1 MLKKFF
7 QPILSNT
14 VTQPPKVSRTL
25 EQRYLQQVEQHAL
38 KYDEI
43 QFNAIRHLQALL
55 DKLLLTNTQSHKP
68 LARKLGLSTQQ
79 KCQSLYIFGDVGRG
93 KSMLMDLFY
102 EVCPLK
108 QKRRVY
114 FHTFMLEVHA
124 FIHHAQQQNQ
134 PDAIPA
140 LAKKIKDSTLLLCF
154 DEFHVTDIADAM
166 ILQRLFSRLFELGVV
181 MVITSNRHP
190 NNLYQGGLQKEQSL
204 AFTQL
209 LQSEASIIEL
219 AVKIDYRLSY
229 SPALN
234 NTYYFPLDAKAN
246 DFVQQTYNGLTHC
259 AAKKSGVLQ
268 LLGRQVFLSAVYKN
282 IALLSFAEL
291 CVQPL
296 GSADY
301 LTLANQ
307 FSTLIVTDIP
317 KLTADKRNEAKRFV
331 TLIDALYEH
340 KVQLICTAEV
350 PADALYTEGDGVFE
364 FKRTVS
370 RLMEMQSES
379 YLQRASVWTG

>member
-7 QPILSNT
+7 QAALPNT
-14 VTQPPKVSRTL
+14 APQFPKVSKIL
-25 EQRYLQQVEQHAL
+25 EQRYLHQVEQQAL
-38 KYDEI
+38 QYDEI
-43 QFNAIRHLQALL
+43 QFIAIHYLQNLL
-55 DKLLLTNTQSHKP
+55 DKLLLTDKYSRRQS
-68 LARKLGLSTQQ
+68 GLSAQE
-79 KCQSLYIFGDVGRG
+79 KCQSLYLFGDVGRG

-114 FHTFMLEVHA
+114 FHTFMQEVHA
-124 FIHHAQQQNQ
+124 FIHQAHQQNQ
-134 PDAIPA
+134 LDAIPT
-140 LAKKIKDSTLLLCF
+140 LAKKIKESTVLLCF

-166 ILQRLFSRLFELGVV
+166 ILQRLFSHLFELGVV

-190 NNLYQGGLQKEQSL
+190 NDLYQGGLQKEQSL

-209 LQSEASIIEL
+209 LQNKANIVEL
-219 AVKIDYRLSY
+219 TVKKDYRLNY
-229 SPALN
+229 SRALKT
-234 NTYYFPLDAKAN
+234 TYYFPLDAKAN
-246 DFVQQTYNGLTHC
+246 DFVQQTYNDLTHS
-259 AAKKSGVLQ
+259 AAKQSGVLQ
-268 LLGRQVFLSAVYKN
+268 LLGRQVFLSAVHKN

-291 CVQPL
+291 CVKPL
-296 GSADY
+296 GAADY

-350 PADALYTEGDGVFE
+350 SAHALYTEGDGVFE

-370 RLMEMQSES
+370 RLIEMQSES
-379 YLQRASVWTG
+379 YVRSSLTS

>member
-1 MLKKFF
+1 MLKKIF
-7 QPILSNT
+7 QPALSNT
-14 VTQPPKVSRTL
+14 ATPFPKVSKIL
-25 EQRYLQQVEQHAL
+25 EQRYLHQVEQQAL
-38 KYDEI
+38 QYDEI
-43 QFNAIRHLQALL
+43 QFIAIHHLQTLL
-55 DKLLLTNTQSHKP
+55 DKLLLTDAPSKP
-68 LARKLGLSTQQ
+68 FARKLGLTTPQ
-79 KCQSLYIFGDVGRG
+79 KCPSIYLFGDVGRG

-114 FHTFMLEVHA
+114 FHTFMQEVHA
-124 FIHHAQQQNQ
+124 FIHQTQQQNL
-134 PDAIPA
+134 PDAIPT
-140 LAKKIKDSTLLLCF
+140 LAKKIKDTTLLLCF

-190 NNLYQGGLQKEQSL
+190 KDLYQGGLQKQQSL

-209 LQSEASIIEL
+209 LQNEASIIEL
-219 AVKIDYRLSY
+219 TAKKDYRLSY
-229 SPALN
+229 TRAAKT
-234 NTYYFPLDAKAN
+234 TYYFPLDAKAG
-246 DFVQQTYNGLTHC
+246 DFVQQTYNGLTHS
-259 AAKKSGVLQ
+259 AAKQSGVLQ
-268 LLGRQVFLSAVYKN
+268 LLGRQVFLSAVHKN

-307 FSTLIVTDIP
+307 FNTLIVTDIP

-331 TLIDALYEH
+331 TLIDTLYEH
-340 KVQLICTAEV
+340 KVQFICTAEV
-350 PADALYTEGDGVFE
+350 PAHALYTEGDGVFE
-364 FKRTVS
+364 FKRTIS

-379 YLQRASVWTG
+379 YLQRL